1 MAANTKDR
9 RCLNLLSPIT
19 FRIFSCFAIPFSQS
33 NTLLNSTKLK
43 AMTIIG
49 SEAEQISWRHMTSS
63 AFLWSF
69 NSFPVSREKALLKW
83 PKFKKLF
90 ERHICKVCK
99 VNLTIWGP
107 KSVSNHSICALYF
120 QVVCSNREFE
130 PAVSLRGT
138 SAYKFLES
146 LRWSSSP

>member
-1 MAANTKDR
+1 MNPKFKLVKNLAKLIFCLGNTQIFLLKWPPYRKAKLRSMTLNDWQECRIINKMAANTKDR

-63 AFLWSF
+63 AFVWSF

-90 ERHICKVCK
+90 ERHICKV
-99 VNLTIWGP
+99 
-107 KSVSNHSICALYF
+107 
-120 QVVCSNREFE
+120 
-130 PAVSLRGT
+130 
-138 SAYKFLES
+138 
-146 LRWSSSP
+146 